1 MLVTTNR
8 SYVIGKNY
16 AGGIT
21 GINTEGVT
29 LENCVNNGVAA
40 ATEKYAGGIVGYN
53 EYRANIRDCVSYLS
67 DYDSSIYNMI
77 VDKWEATGDYVG
89 GIAGY
94 NNGAI
99 TFDSSSQKMMVKSV
113 SGIVAGGSYVGGI
126 AGINDVQGT
135 LDAKYDLIGGLDSR
149 RRRRGRRLLWPQ
161 RVQVCPDLGS
171 GH

>member
-1 MLVTTNR
+1 ML
-8 SYVIGKNY
+8 
-16 AGGIT
+16 GGIT
-21 GINTEGVT
+21 GINTDGVI

-53 EYRANIRDCVSYLS
+53 EYGAKIKDCVSYLS

-99 TFDSSSQKMMVKSV
+99 TFDSASQKVMVKSV

-126 AGINDVQGT
+126 AGFNDVQGT
-135 LDAKYDLIGGLDSR
+135 LDAKYDLLAAGFTVTATG
-149 RRRRGRRLLWPQ
+149 GRRLLWSQ
-161 RVQVCPDLGS
+161 RVRVCPDLGA